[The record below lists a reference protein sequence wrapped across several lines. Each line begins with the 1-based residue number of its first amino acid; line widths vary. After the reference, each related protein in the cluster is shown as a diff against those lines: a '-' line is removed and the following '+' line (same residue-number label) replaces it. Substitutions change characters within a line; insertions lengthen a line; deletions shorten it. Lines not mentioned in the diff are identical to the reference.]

1 MPNKI
6 LPSSPADSDSFAVV
20 RKIIRCDE
28 CASRQAAVCSVELQ
42 FFCVS
47 HFVDYCYRRLAEY
60 ERALSGG
67 RGREAIRGFLRQCAT
82 QAAKLLLVGKELQNA
97 DRARLFDIMLW
108 SNELFSSLLSKFQPE
123 CEQGTPALTGRSGE
137 PYFTVGC
144 RSRKAP

>member
-1 MPNKI
+1 MASSAFAAREVKDCQGMANKI

-67 RGREAIRGFLRQCAT
+67 RGRGAIRGFLRPCAT
-82 QAAKLLLVGKELQNA
+82 PAAELVRGWKEFQNA
-97 DRARLFDIMLW
+97 ARGRVFCIM
-108 SNELFSSLLSKFQPE
+108 
-123 CEQGTPALTGRSGE
+123 
-137 PYFTVGC
+137 
-144 RSRKAP
+144 